1 MDNYASTDSTA
12 ATRQKGRHGGRRPG
26 AGARKGNTNAL
37 KTGLY
42 SARLRALLRALQKDP
57 IFIATYR
64 LLMHAAA
71 KKRGTST
78 RLAAAR
84 LLATLDM
91 LSQSNLSAT
100 PASEND
106 QDIAQAHA
114 RK

>member
-1 MDNYASTDSTA
+1 MDTHASPDPTVP
-12 ATRQKGRHGGRRPG
+12 TRRSRHGGRRPG

-42 SARLRALLRALQKDP
+42 SARLRALLGALQKDP

-64 LLMHAAA
+64 LLMRAAA

-78 RLAAAR
+78 RLAAAK
-84 LLATLDM
+84 LIATLDT
-91 LSQSNLSAT
+91 LSQSSRSAT
-100 PASEND
+100 PSSEND